1 MAYVMSVVRDV
12 TSVGSATLASRLLG
26 FLRDIGVAAVL
37 GAGSLSDA
45 YFAAVQIPNLF
56 RRLVVGEL
64 NAAFVPAWM
73 RIRQGSG
80 DADAFAWTVFATTG
94 LMLGLVTLLCIVF
107 APVIVALLLPGFD
120 EGGVRFTAA
129 VTFLRLAAPYITI
142 AGLIAVAF
150 ATLNAQGRV
159 AAAAF
164 SVVAFN
170 IILLG
175 AIAVVLILGTGTSQL
190 TGNLLAGSI
199 VIAGL
204 AQFVLVAHAVPW
216 RRRSIPKFSPELRD
230 LYVKALPSLIAS
242 GIPQLKLI
250 ACAMVASTS
259 QAALS
264 WLYYANRLYEL
275 PLGVVSVALASVLG
289 PRIAASVLLRDRS
302 DIASVQARA
311 FEIALGIAVPSAVA
325 FVVLAQPIAA
335 GLFERGAFGP
345 RDAAAVAAA
354 LADMSAGLPGHVLE
368 KVFGSISFGHQDTR
382 TPMWAALAGLAGATI
397 LALLLFPRYAQVGV
411 AAAIAFSGWIGAS
424 LLGVTLWR
432 RGWIALDSAAGRR
445 LVAILIAAAVM
456 GAVIMAAHELVSFG
470 FDSQGPGP
478 GRLVRL
484 AALVLL
490 GLLVYLSTLQ
500 ALGIVRLRTLLRSIR

>member
-1 MAYVMSVVRDV
+1 MPTANTNLTWAMRFGDGLRHVGCARRDF
-12 TSVGSATLASRLLG
+12 GRLGDACLAPAWLPARYRG
-26 FLRDIGVAAVL
+26 RCGTRRRRV
-37 GAGSLSDA
+37 DA

-56 RRLVVGEL
+56 RRLVAGEL

-230 LYVKALPSLIAS
+230 FYVKALPSLIAS

-250 ACAMVASTS
+250 ACCNGGVHIAG
-259 QAALS
+259 
-264 WLYYANRLYEL
+264 RL
-275 PLGVVSVALASVLG
+275 V
-289 PRIAASVLLRDRS
+289 
-302 DIASVQARA
+302 
-311 FEIALGIAVPSAVA
+311 
-325 FVVLAQPIAA
+325 
-335 GLFERGAFGP
+335 
-345 RDAAAVAAA
+345 
-354 LADMSAGLPGHVLE
+354 
-368 KVFGSISFGHQDTR
+368 
-382 TPMWAALAGLAGATI
+382 
-397 LALLLFPRYAQVGV
+397 LALLREPP
-411 AAAIAFSGWIGAS
+411 I
-424 LLGVTLWR
+424 
-432 RGWIALDSAAGRR
+432 
-445 LVAILIAAAVM
+445 
-456 GAVIMAAHELVSFG
+456 
-470 FDSQGPGP
+470 
-478 GRLVRL
+478 
-484 AALVLL
+484 
-490 GLLVYLSTLQ
+490 
-500 ALGIVRLRTLLRSIR
+500 